1 MGSRDSRKVA
11 RTIRVSAALVLAL
24 LMMGSPVCAQVTGGM
39 LSGIV
44 IDPTGA
50 HIPAAQVVIAN
61 TATGVSHAV
70 ETDKSGFY
78 AVPNLLA
85 GSYKVTIT
93 APGFAAVETSGVALT
108 VGGETVLNVTMHVGA
123 VAENVQVTA
132 EGSAV
137 DLASSSV
144 GGVVNATAVREL
156 PLNGRSWTEL
166 ATLEPGVSAIQT
178 QISFGISADRGN
190 RGFGSQ
196 VAISGARPVQNN
208 YRLDG
213 ISINDY
219 ANGAPGSIL
228 GGNVGVD
235 AVQEFSVLTSNASAE
250 YGKSSG
256 GIVNAI
262 TRSGT
267 NQFHGSA
274 YEFLRNSA
282 LDARNYFDGPQ
293 IPPFKRNQF
302 GASAGG
308 PIRKDKTF
316 VFGNYEGVRQSKGV
330 SVLNIV
336 PSAAARAGNLSTGKV
351 TVDPAVLKYLPLYPL
366 PNGPLLAGGDTGTF
380 TLGQQ
385 QAVTENFY
393 TTRVDHRLSEKD
405 SLFGTYMYDNAAFS
419 FPDNFN
425 NVLIDHASKRQVVVL
440 EEEHT
445 FNPRLF
451 NIARI
456 GFNREVVADEQ
467 SVQALN
473 PLAADKTLGANPG
486 QFAAQVVV
494 TGLSLMPG
502 GLGGASTFFY
512 NWNSFQGYDDAFLTL
527 GRHSLKFG
535 GGAERMQLNYLSLG
549 NPNGQF
555 SFGSLSKF
563 LTNQPSKY
571 ASGSKIGLTER
582 GLRQTIFGAYVQ
594 DDWHW
599 HHNVTINLGVRYE
612 MSTVPTEVHGELST
626 LINLTDAT
634 PHLGDP
640 YFQNPTTRNFE
651 PRVGFAWDPFR
662 SGKTSV
668 RGGFGIYD
676 VLPLTYQFNLLAAF
690 SSPFYTQLQKSGL
703 PAGTFFTGAAP
714 LLTVKALRVTYLQPK
729 PPRTYVEQWNLA
741 VQRELGLN
749 LTAMVGYVG
758 SHGVHQPFKT
768 DAFDTVIPKLTT
780 AGYLYPSPIGSGAL
794 FNPNYGS
801 IRGITYNSSSSYN
814 ALELQ
819 LTKRM
824 THGVYVKGS
833 YTWARSIDN
842 NSATLAGDAFSNSIS
857 ALNWYDLRLSR
868 GLSDFDIRQ
877 TLVISG
883 NWDVP
888 QIKSLNGPAAWAV
901 NGWQFRGVLQAHGG
915 VPFTPL
921 FGSGGDPLGSL
932 SGSPFDYPNRLGGSG
947 CATLTNPGNRTHY
960 IKTECFAVPTAPDAA
975 FYAANC
981 DPKFGVGLQCFNLR
995 GNAGR
1000 NILVGPGAAALDFS
1014 VFKNNY
1020 VRKISENFNVQ
1031 FRMEAFN
1038 ILNRSNFAPPTNPDN
1053 TTIFDA
1059 SGARVPSAGLLT
1071 STTTTAR
1078 EIQFA
1083 LKVIW

>member
-1 MGSRDSRKVA
+1 MGSRKSRKVA
-11 RTIRVSAALVLAL
+11 HVGFSLVLVFGL
-24 LMMGSPVCAQVTGGM
+24 LVGSPVYAQVTGAM

-50 HIPAAQVVIAN
+50 HIPDAKVVITN
-61 TATGVSHAV
+61 IATGISHTV

-78 AVPNLLA
+78 AAPDLLA
-85 GSYKVTIT
+85 GSYRVTIT
-93 APGFAAVETSGVALT
+93 ASGFATAVTTGITLT

-123 VAENVQVTA
+123 VAENVQVTG
-132 EGSAV
+132 ESSAV
-137 DLASSSV
+137 DVASSSV

-156 PLNGRSWTEL
+156 PLNGRSWTDL
-166 ATLEPGVSAIQT
+166 ATLEPGVAAIQT
-178 QISFGISADRGN
+178 QISFGVNADRGN

-213 ISINDY
+213 VSINDY
-219 ANGAPGSIL
+219 ANGSPGSIL
-228 GGNVGVD
+228 GGTVGVD
-235 AVQEFSVLTSNASAE
+235 AIQEFSVVSSNASAE

-267 NQFHGSA
+267 NQFHGDA
-274 YEFLRNSA
+274 YDFLRNSA

-302 GASAGG
+302 GAAAGG

-330 SVLNIV
+330 SVVNTVLS
-336 PSAAARAGNLSTGKV
+336 PAARAGNLSTGKV
-351 TVDPAVLKYLPLYPL
+351 TVDPAVQKYLPFYPL
-366 PNGPLLAGGDTGTF
+366 PNGPLLPGGDTGIF
-380 TLGQQ
+380 TIAQQ
-385 QAVTENFY
+385 QGVTENFY
-393 TTRVDHRLSEKD
+393 TTRVDHRFSEKD
-405 SLFGTYMYDNAAFS
+405 SLFGTYLYDSATFT
-419 FPDNFN
+419 FPDNLN
-425 NVLIDHASKRQVVVL
+425 NVLLGHHSKRQVVVL

-451 NIARI
+451 NTARI
-456 GFNREVVADEQ
+456 GFNREVVADEE
-467 SVQALN
+467 SISAIN
-473 PLAADKTLGANPG
+473 PLAADLTLGANPG
-486 QFAAQVVV
+486 QYPTQIVV

-502 GLGGASTFFY
+502 GLGAQSAYFY
-512 NWNSFQGYDDAFLTL
+512 HWNSFQGYDDAFLTI

-555 SFGSLSKF
+555 SFGSLAKF

-571 ASGSKIGLTER
+571 ASGSRIGLTER
-582 GLRQTIFGAYVQ
+582 GLRQTIVGGYIQ
-594 DDWHW
+594 DDWRW
-599 HHNVTINLGVRYE
+599 HHNVTFNLGVRYE

-634 PHLGDP
+634 PHIGNP
-640 YFQNPTTRNFE
+640 YFQNPTKRNFE

-662 SGKTSV
+662 NGKTSV

-714 LLTVKALRVTYLQPK
+714 LLATKALRVSYIQPN
-729 PPRTYVEQWNLA
+729 PPRSYVQQWNFA
-741 VQRELGLN
+741 VQRDLGRST
-749 LTAMVGYVG
+749 TAMVGYVG
-758 SHGVHQPFKT
+758 SHGVHLPFKT
-768 DAFDTVIPKLTT
+768 DAFDTVLPKLTS

-801 IRGITYNSSSSYN
+801 IRGVTYNSSSSYN
-814 ALELQ
+814 ALDLQ
-819 LTKRM
+819 LIRRIS
-824 THGVYVKGS
+824 HGVQVKGS
-833 YTWARSIDN
+833 YTWAKSIDN
-842 NSATLAGDAFSNSIS
+842 NSATLAPDAFSNSIS

-868 GLSDFDIRQ
+868 ALSDFNVGR
-877 TLVISG
+877 TLVISS
-883 NWDVP
+883 NWEVP
-888 QIKSLNGPAAWAV
+888 QIKSLNGPAAWVV
-901 NGWQFRGVLQAHGG
+901 NGWQVLGLFQAHDG

-921 FGSGGDPLGSL
+921 FGAGGDPLGSL
-932 SGSPFDYPNRLGGSG
+932 SGSPFDYPNRLGGPG
-947 CATLTNPGNRTHY
+947 CATLTNPGNVTNY
-960 IKTECFAVPTAPDAA
+960 IKTQCFAVPTAPDAA

-981 DPKFGVGLQCFNLR
+981 DPHFGVGLQCFNLR

-1000 NILVGPGAAALDFS
+1000 NILNGPGASTLDFS
-1014 VFKNNY
+1014 LFKNNY
-1020 VRKISENFNVQ
+1020 IRRISENFNVQ

-1038 ILNRSNFAPPTNPDN
+1038 ILNRANFAPPVNPDN
-1053 TTIFDA
+1053 TSIFDA
-1059 SGARVPSAGLLT
+1059 SGVRVPSAGLLT